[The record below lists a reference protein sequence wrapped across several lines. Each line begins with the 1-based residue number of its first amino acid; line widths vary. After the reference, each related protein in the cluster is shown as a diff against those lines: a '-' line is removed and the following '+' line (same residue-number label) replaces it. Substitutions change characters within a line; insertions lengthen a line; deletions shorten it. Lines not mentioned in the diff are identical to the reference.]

1 MPPPQSGR
9 LLISDPFNFD
19 ACCECSFELPLSFD
33 CLKTGKFWFCRSLPL
48 GDDVVNGDNN
58 GIQGIHSALSEEED
72 ALNSQ
77 ALGNLLVP
85 LLTLFS

>member
-1 MPPPQSGR
+1 M
-9 LLISDPFNFD
+9 
-19 ACCECSFELPLSFD
+19 
-33 CLKTGKFWFCRSLPL
+33 
-48 GDDVVNGDNN
+48 VNGDNN
-58 GIQGIHSALSEEED
+58 GIQGIHSALSEKED